1 MRYEYRTAISDGP
14 LSANQLTNEFGA
26 DGWELVDIVQ
36 YEHQGKMRFWNYFK
50 RDKPTVLSL
59 ASKVPAVPATSGG
72 AVEKI
77 RGIDRVEIQKG

>member
-1 MRYEYRTAISDGP
+1 
-14 LSANQLTNEFGA
+14 
-26 DGWELVDIVQ
+26 
-36 YEHQGKMRFWNYFK
+36 MRFWNYFK

-59 ASKVPAVPATSGG
+59 ASKVLAVPATSGG

>member
-1 MRYEYRTAISDGP
+1 
-14 LSANQLTNEFGA
+14 
-26 DGWELVDIVQ
+26 
-36 YEHQGKMRFWNYFK
+36 MRFWNYFK